1 MPLRHI
7 ASWLPATPEEQ
18 QELTAAIAIAQAAT
32 PEADGFKIAINQ
44 GADFVAVPGPICG
57 RPGAGLSKAG
67 PPGAIEPQARICQ
80 ASASA
85 SSAISPNPFCMDRR

>member
-1 MPLRHI
+1 MALRHI

-44 GADFVAVPGPICG
+44 GADFVAVPGPACQKLARQAPLNLRLEFA
-57 RPGAGLSKAG
+57 RPV
-67 PPGAIEPQARICQ
+67 
-80 ASASA
+80 
-85 SSAISPNPFCMDRR
+85 RRHRRRYLQIHFAWTGDDDHRW